1 MTYDP
6 RRLGNVAEYE
16 AVAGQL
22 VGRRIGKATYYGLHD
37 YNERTEDW
45 DYGDWHHPVMGVELT
60 MMDAEVY
67 SAVWGSSFT
76 HYGLE
81 IFPSPMSAHL
91 RNVGEPDGPP
101 RWDVTTHPRWV
112 NLARRPIVGAQIL
125 WDEAIGDLGPVQ
137 CPTAVRLDFSTG
149 SAWLI
154 AAAPV
159 WPGPESFWVG
169 SDEVIVG
176 FSKDF
181 AKILALEQMHSA

>member
-6 RRLGNVAEYE
+6 RRLANRTEYE
-16 AVAGQL
+16 AVVGRL
-22 VGRRIGKATYYGLHD
+22 VGRQIEKATYYGLHD
-37 YNERTEDW
+37 YNEHIEDW

-60 MMDAEVY
+60 MMDAGVY

-81 IFPSPMSAHL
+81 IFPSQMSVHLAH
-91 RNVGEPDGPP
+91 VGEPDGPP

-112 NLARRPIVGAQIL
+112 NLVGQPIAGAQIL
-125 WDEAIGDLGPVQ
+125 WDEAVGDLGPVQ

-154 AAAPV
+154 AAAPR
-159 WPGPESFWVG
+159 WTSPQSFWVG
-169 SDEVIVG
+169 TDEVVVG
-176 FSKDF
+176 FSEDF
-181 AKILALEQMHSA
+181 ARSLGLASGSR